1 MRPFLALLFLLAP
14 SSAWSQAALVE
25 NVYVAIIPAGTTDVD
40 SVLGLQRGIEIVLC
54 QSGIRQRFEGS
65 PGKSELKLAA
75 SLTKAD
81 LVVDAARR
89 QVLRECEL
97 TEVAATLPDG
107 VKIEL
112 PDLALSTRS
121 AMPAG
126 NAESFF
132 VACGANF
139 ARNALDQL
147 KDKVAVRGSS
157 CVEQPAVQPAR
168 KATPRRK

>member
-1 MRPFLALLFLLAP
+1 M
-14 SSAWSQAALVE
+14 
-25 NVYVAIIPAGTTDVD
+25 
-40 SVLGLQRGIEIVLC
+40 
-54 QSGIRQRFEGS
+54 
-65 PGKSELKLAA
+65 A

-81 LVVDAARR
+81 FIVDAPRR
-89 QVLRECEL
+89 QVVRECEL
-97 TEVAATLPDG
+97 TDVAATLPDG
-107 VKIEL
+107 VKIDL

-139 ARNALDQL
+139 ARNALDAL
-147 KDKVAVRGSS
+147 KDKVAVRGSG

-168 KATPRRK
+168 KATTRRK